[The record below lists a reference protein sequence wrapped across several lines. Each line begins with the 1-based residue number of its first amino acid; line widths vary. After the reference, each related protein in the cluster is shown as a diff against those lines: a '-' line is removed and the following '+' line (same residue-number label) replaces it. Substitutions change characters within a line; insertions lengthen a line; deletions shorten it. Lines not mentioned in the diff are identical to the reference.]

1 MKNGTPEIIVGAGF
15 GSSGLSALMDL
26 LDEVEG
32 FYTTPQEFAMFNDPD
47 GLISL
52 ESALIDNWSIFQGN
66 VAIRRFKKLATA
78 LSRRYIGPYPNLDY
92 TKFFGKEFNQVVDDY
107 VDSLVNIDFIG
118 LSYGVDSLVKRQL
131 NQRVKMLRRSR
142 LTNDKMYVAN
152 NLTQE
157 EFIELTQ
164 HFVKKLAKLCLD
176 KYEKTSF
183 VFDEGFV
190 SLSLNKVLRYLPD
203 SSKVIVMVRD
213 PRDVYAEL
221 KKSGDAWMFQPNKI
235 EDFIAYQNA
244 MFKRWEE
251 QKSQVDNSRFLQ
263 VRFDDL
269 IVNYQDEKQRIFEFL
284 SIEEKRHISPQ
295 SKLNPNISSE
305 NVGRWKRNLTA
316 LEIAQM
322 NEGLEEILNSY
333 NWL

>member
-1 MKNGTPEIIVGAGF
+1 MKNGSPEIIVGAGF

-66 VAIRRFKKLATA
+66 VAIRRFKKLAAA
-78 LSRRYIGPYPNLDY
+78 LSRRSIGPYPNLDY
-92 TKFFGKEFNQVVDDY
+92 IKFFGKEFNQVVEDY

-131 NQRVKMLRRSR
+131 NQRVKMLRRSS

-164 HFVKKLAKLCLD
+164 HFVKKLAKLCLE

-190 SLSLNKVLRYLPD
+190 SLSLNKVLRYLPE

-221 KKSGDAWMFQPNKI
+221 KDSGDAWMFQPNKI
-235 EDFIAYQNA
+235 KDFIAYQAA

-251 QKSQVDNSRFLQ
+251 QKSYVDNSRFLQ

-284 SIEEKRHISPQ
+284 SIEEERHVRPL
-295 SKLNPNISSE
+295 SKLNPNVSSE
-305 NVGRWKRNLTA
+305 NVGRWKKNLTA